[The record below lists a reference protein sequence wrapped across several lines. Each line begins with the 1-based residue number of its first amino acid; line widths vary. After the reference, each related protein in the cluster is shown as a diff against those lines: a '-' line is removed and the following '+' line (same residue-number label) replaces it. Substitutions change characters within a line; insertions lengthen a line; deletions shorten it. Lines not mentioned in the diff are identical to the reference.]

1 VNIDR
6 LRIRR
11 AAYVATAFGVLA
23 LVVAGPLDRL
33 LLGMFICIGLGLGWL
48 NAQLTWKFITRQI
61 RSETPSKQGLLL
73 SSAVRLFGL
82 TGLSILVAYLAR
94 PNGIGVFFGLALFQ
108 VILVLHTVLPE
119 WKAMR
124 QLS

>member
-1 VNIDR
+1 MNVDR

-11 AAYVATAFGVLA
+11 AAYVALALGVLA
-23 LVVAGPLDRL
+23 LVVCGPLDRL
-33 LLGMFICIGLGLGWL
+33 LLGTFICIGLGLGWL
-48 NAQLTWKFITRQI
+48 NAQLTWMFITRTI

-82 TGLSILVAYLAR
+82 TALSILVAYLAR
-94 PNGIGVFFGLALFQ
+94 PNGIGIFFGLACFQ

-124 QLS
+124 QPS

>member
-1 VNIDR
+1 MNVDR

-23 LVVAGPLDRL
+23 LVIAGPLDRL
-33 LLGMFICIGLGLGWL
+33 LLGTFICIGLGLGWL

-73 SSAVRLFGL
+73 STAVRLFGL
-82 TGLSILVAYLAR
+82 TGLSVLVAFLAR

>member
-1 VNIDR
+1 MNVDR

-11 AAYVATAFGVLA
+11 AAYVATALGVLA
-23 LVVAGPLDRL
+23 LVVAGPLHHL
-33 LLGMFICIGLGLGWL
+33 LLGMFICIGLGLGWV
-48 NAQLTWKFITRQI
+48 NAQLTWRFITSTI
-61 RSETPSKQGLLL
+61 RSEEPSKQRLLA

-82 TGLSILVAYLAR
+82 TAVSILVGYLAR
-94 PNGIGVFFGLALFQ
+94 PNGIGIFFGLACFQ

>member
-1 VNIDR
+1 MNVDR

-33 LLGMFICIGLGLGWL
+33 LLGTFICVGLGLGWL
-48 NAQLTWKFITRQI
+48 NAHLTWKFITHQI

-82 TGLSILVAYLAR
+82 TALSILVAYLAR

>member
-1 VNIDR
+1 MNVDR

-33 LLGMFICIGLGLGWL
+33 LLGTFICIGLGLGWL
-48 NAQLTWKFITRQI
+48 NAQLTWKFITHQI

-82 TGLSILVAYLAR
+82 TALSILVAYLAR

>member
-1 VNIDR
+1 MNVDR

-11 AAYVATAFGVLA
+11 AAYVATALGVLA

-33 LLGMFICIGLGLGWL
+33 LLGTFICIGLGLGWL
-48 NAQLTWKFITRQI
+48 NAHLTWRFATHTI
-61 RSETPSKQGLLL
+61 RSELPNKQALLA
-73 SSAVRLFGL
+73 SAGVRLAGL
-82 TGLSILVAYLAR
+82 TAISVLVALLAR
-94 PNGIGVFFGLALFQ
+94 PNGVGIFFGLACFQ

>member
-1 VNIDR
+1 MNVDR

-33 LLGMFICIGLGLGWL
+33 LLGTFICVGLGLGWL
-48 NAQLTWKFITRQI
+48 NAQLTWKFITHQI

-82 TGLSILVAYLAR
+82 TALSILVAYLAR